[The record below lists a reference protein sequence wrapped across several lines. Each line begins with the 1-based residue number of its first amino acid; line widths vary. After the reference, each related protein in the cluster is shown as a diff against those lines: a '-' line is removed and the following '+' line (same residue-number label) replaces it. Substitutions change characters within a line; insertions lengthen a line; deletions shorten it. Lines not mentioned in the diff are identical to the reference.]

1 MNNLTRF
8 NPFGEIMRHSPL
20 WEADDMLD
28 RFMMRP
34 MWREM
39 EAAEPQIRMDVSE
52 AGGNYMVKAE
62 IPGVKKD
69 DIHVTIDGNLV
80 SISAEVKQEKDV
92 KEGEKVI
99 RSERCYGKA
108 MRSFRLDQEVDQD
121 KAQAKYAD
129 GVLELTLPKKNGIT
143 HKELTVS

>member
-1 MNNLTRF
+1 MSNLTRF
-8 NPFGEIMRHSPL
+8 NPFGETVRFSPP
-20 WEADDMLD
+20 WDVDDMLD

-34 MWREM
+34 AWREM
-39 EAAEPQIRMDVSE
+39 GAVEPQIKMDVSE
-52 AGGNYMVKAE
+52 AGSHYMVKAE
-62 IPGVKKD
+62 IPGVQKD
-69 DIHVTIDGNLV
+69 DIRVTIDGNLV
-80 SISAEVKQEKDV
+80 SISAEVRQEKDV

-121 KAQAKYAD
+121 KAEAKYAD

-143 HKELTVS
+143 RKELAVS

>member
-8 NPFGEIMRHSPL
+8 NPFGEITRFDPL
-20 WEADDMLD
+20 RDMDDMLN

-34 MWREM
+34 ALREM
-39 EAAEPQIRMDVSE
+39 EVAEPSIRMDVSE
-52 AGGNYMVKAE
+52 AGSDYLVKAE

-92 KEGEKVI
+92 KEGEKLI

-108 MRSFRLDQEVDQD
+108 MRSFRLDREVDQD
-121 KAQAKYAD
+121 KALARYAD
-129 GVLELTLPKKNGIT
+129 GVLELTLPKKNGIS
-143 HKELTVS
+143 HKELAVS